1 MKSMLRGKFI
11 AHSALIKNLE
21 RPYMSNLTIHMN
33 ALNQREA
40 NKCKRNR
47 HQEGEGE
54 EQQREGGKKAA
65 GKEGRSGFCLQEQC
79 FWCVWNF

>member
-47 HQEGEGE
+47 HQEIVKLRAEINQIE
-54 EQQREGGKKAA
+54 TKRT
-65 GKEGRSGFCLQEQC
+65 RSQKNQEL
-79 FWCVWNF
+79 VL

>member
-40 NKCKRNR
+40 NKMRLKENKTNLNR
-47 HQEGEGE
+47 PKSLRAQGLEHGHQDVLKV
-54 EQQREGGKKAA
+54 GGL
-65 GKEGRSGFCLQEQC
+65 GL
-79 FWCVWNF
+79 V